1 MMKVIETVLPGVLI
15 LEPKVHGD
23 SRGFFQETWREDS
36 YNNIGIPTF
45 VQDNHSRSTRGVL
58 RGLHAQRLQ
67 PQGKL
72 VRVSRGAVFDVAAD
86 INPAS
91 PTFGKHVAVELSDEN
106 HRQLYIPP
114 GYAHGFCVLSETAD
128 FLYKCTDY
136 YQPGDEI
143 GVLWNDADIAVAW
156 PIAEPQLS
164 DKDKNLPTLRELAE
178 QLKQQPAHFPEH
190 KRRMDEI

>member
-1 MMKVIETVLPGVLI
+1 
-15 LEPKVHGD
+15 
-23 SRGFFQETWREDS
+23 
-36 YNNIGIPTF
+36 
-45 VQDNHSRSTRGVL
+45 
-58 RGLHAQRLQ
+58 LQ

-164 DKDKNLPTLRELAE
+164 DKDKNLPTLRALAE
-178 QLKQQPAHFPEH
+178 QLKKQPAHFPEH

>member
-1 MMKVIETVLPGVLI
+1 MKVIETVLPGVLI

-23 SRGFFQETWREDS
+23 SRGFFQETWRADS
-36 YNNIGIPTF
+36 YNNIGIPDF

-128 FLYKCTDY
+128 FLYKCTAY

>member
-23 SRGFFQETWREDS
+23 SRGFFQETWRADS
-36 YNNIGIPTF
+36 YNNIGIPDF

-72 VRVSRGAVFDVAAD
+72 VRVSRGSVFDVAAD

-91 PTFGKHVAVELSDEN
+91 PTFGKHVAVELNDSN

-114 GYAHGFCVLSETAD
+114 GYAHGFCVLSDEAD
-128 FLYKCTDY
+128 FLYKCTAF

-143 GVLWNDADIAVAW
+143 GVLWNDQDIAVAW

-178 QLKQQPAHFPEH
+178 QLKRQPAHFPEH
-190 KRRMDEI
+190 KRRMDDV

>member
-1 MMKVIETVLPGVLI
+1 MKVIETVLPGVLI

-23 SRGFFQETWREDS
+23 SRGFFQETWRADS
-36 YNNIGIPTF
+36 YNNIGIPDF

-128 FLYKCTDY
+128 FLYKCTAY

-178 QLKQQPAHFPEH
+178 QLKKQPAHFPEH

>member
-1 MMKVIETVLPGVLI
+1 MKVIETVLPGVLI

-23 SRGFFQETWREDS
+23 SRGFFQETWRADS
-36 YNNIGIPTF
+36 YNNIGIPDF

-114 GYAHGFCVLSETAD
+114 GYALGFCVLSETAD

-164 DKDKNLPTLRELAE
+164 DKDKNLPTLRALAE
-178 QLKQQPAHFPEH
+178 QLKKQPAHFPEH

>member
-36 YNNIGIPTF
+36 YNNIDIPPF

-86 INPAS
+86 INPVS

-128 FLYKCTDY
+128 FLYKCTAY

-164 DKDKNLPTLRELAE
+164 DKDKNLPTLRALAE
-178 QLKQQPAHFPEH
+178 QLNQQPAHFPEH
-190 KRRMDEI
+190 KRRVDME

>member
-1 MMKVIETVLPGVLI
+1 MKVIETILPGVLI

-23 SRGFFQETWREDS
+23 SRGFFQETWRSDS
-36 YNNIGIPTF
+36 YNNIGIPDF
-45 VQDNHSRSTRGVL
+45 VQDNHSRSMRGVL
-58 RGLHAQRLQ
+58 RGLHAQRLR

-72 VRVSRGAVFDVAAD
+72 VRVSRGAVFDVAVD

-91 PTFGKHVAVELSDEN
+91 DTFGKHVAVELSDDN

-114 GYAHGFCVLSETAD
+114 GYAHGFCVLSDTAD

-136 YQPGDEI
+136 YQPGDEM
-143 GVLWNDADIAVAW
+143 GVLWNDVAVNIAW
-156 PIAEPQLS
+156 PIAAPQLS

-178 QLKQQPAHFPEH
+178 QLKQQPAHFPVH
-190 KRRMDEI
+190 KRHLDE

>member
-72 VRVSRGAVFDVAAD
+72 VRVSRGAVFDVDAD

-164 DKDKNLPTLRELAE
+164 DKDKNLPTLRALAE
-178 QLKQQPAHFPEH
+178 QLKKQPAHFPEH

>member
-23 SRGFFQETWREDS
+23 SRGFFQETWRADS
-36 YNNIGIPTF
+36 YNNIGIPDF

-72 VRVSRGAVFDVAAD
+72 VRVSRGSVFDVAAD

-91 PTFGKHVAVELSDEN
+91 STFGKHVAVELNDSN

-114 GYAHGFCVLSETAD
+114 GYVHGFCVLSDEAD
-128 FLYKCTDY
+128 FLYKCTAF

-143 GVLWNDADIAVAW
+143 GVLWNDQDIAVAW

-178 QLKQQPAHFPEH
+178 QLKRQPAHFPEH
-190 KRRMDEI
+190 KRRMDDV